1 MTIKDVTFADDCYT
15 IVSELQNQLHANG
28 IPLLNKIIDTPKN
41 VQVCCPYH
49 KGGQERRPSA
59 GIKKSDGTFHCL
71 ACGETHSLDE
81 MISHCFGHYEMF
93 DRFGWNWLLKNF
105 ASISVEERKNVD
117 IDFGRRAVASTNS
130 NIHNTAVNSVSDDK
144 ADGQD
149 KKFVSEEELDRYRY
163 VHPYWAK
170 RGVTSERILE
180 IFDLGYDA
188 ESETITFPVRDADG
202 NTLFVARR
210 SVHTKYFN
218 YPAGAEKPIYGLY
231 EYKMAWKQAVESRGG
246 RSNGKTY
253 TMQKL
258 SEVFIC
264 ESMIDAL
271 LLWQAGFYAFALN
284 GLGSA
289 SQLEVLR
296 ELPVRKYILCTDN
309 DKAGEDARKVLRTAL
324 KSKIITEIRFPSN
337 RKDVGECSSEEIK
350 NIKDWERWR

>member
-81 MISHCFGHYEMF
+81 MISHCFGHYDMF

-105 ASISVEERKNVD
+105 ASISVEARKEIELDLDRNHKAKDDTQV
-117 IDFGRRAVASTNS
+117 STN
-130 NIHNTAVNSVSDDK
+130 N
-144 ADGQD
+144 
-149 KKFVSEEELDRYRY
+149 FVSEEELDKYRY
-163 VHPYWAK
+163 VHPYWTA
-170 RGVTSERILE
+170 RGITSERILE

-188 ESETITFPVRDADG
+188 ESETITFPVRDVDG

-253 TMQKL
+253 TIQKL

-271 LLWQAGFYAFALN
+271 LLWQEGFYAFALN
-284 GLGSA
+284 GLGSS

-350 NIKDWERWR
+350 NIKDWERW